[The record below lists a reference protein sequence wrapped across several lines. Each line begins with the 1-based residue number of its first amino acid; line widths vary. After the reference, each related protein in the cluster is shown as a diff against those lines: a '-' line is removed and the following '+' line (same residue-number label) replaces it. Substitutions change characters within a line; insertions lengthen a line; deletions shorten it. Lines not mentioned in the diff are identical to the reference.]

1 MELRKSGKE
10 KAGADGGRRRK
21 ARLTAPGFYALP
33 QDVAGD
39 RVVLRGEE
47 ARHAAR
53 VCRCSVG
60 DLIDAMDGAGTLYR
74 CRVSAC
80 SAEATEAEVLERL
93 PEHGE
98 ARTRVTLAVAPVKG
112 ERFDWLVEKAVEAG
126 AARILPV
133 VTERTV
139 REAGGRRERWQRV
152 ALAAMKQTKR
162 ARLTEVAEARPFSEA
177 LADLAREVDL
187 LLMAWEGAELALSRV
202 EGTSRGL
209 AEVMPSS
216 PVGSVGVLVG
226 PEGGF
231 TDEEVAAARSLG
243 ARPFSL
249 GPRRLRTETAGVLAV
264 ALILHELEK

>member
-1 MELRKSGKE
+1 MDR
-10 KAGADGGRRRK
+10 GRRRK
-21 ARLTAPGFYALP
+21 ARLTAPGFYVLP
-33 QDVAGD
+33 QDAAGD

-53 VCRCSVG
+53 VCRCRAG
-60 DLIDAMDGAGTLYR
+60 DLIDATDGAGMFYR
-74 CRVSAC
+74 CRVAAC
-80 SAEATEAEVLERL
+80 SADAVEAEVLERM

-98 ARTRVTLAVAPVKG
+98 GRTRLTLAVAPVKG

-177 LADLAREVDL
+177 LPALAKGVDL
-187 LLMAWEGAELALSRV
+187 LLMAWEGAGASADLSK
-202 EGTSRGL
+202 
-209 AEVMPSS
+209 AIPSS
-216 PVGSVGVLVG
+216 PVASVGVLVG

-231 TDEEVAAARSLG
+231 TEEEVAMARSLG

-249 GPRRLRTETAGVLAV
+249 GLRRLRTETAGVLAV
-264 ALILHELEK
+264 ALALYELENRNSI